1 MDLSGSEPV
10 DKKGSP
16 RVKITVRL
24 GAPLSQVVGES
35 KFDLSMPE
43 GATVADLLDELRE
56 RYPDFE
62 EGLRGKGLRK
72 PLDQV
77 IYSLFVD
84 ARPLTF
90 EKAETTRLRD
100 GNRVYLFL
108 PVAGG

>member
-1 MDLSGSEPV
+1 M
-10 DKKGSP
+10 
-16 RVKITVRL
+16 RITVKL

-35 KFDLSMPE
+35 KIDLAMPE
-43 GATVADLLDELRE
+43 AATVADVLDELRA
-56 RYPDFE
+56 RHPDFE
-62 EGLRGKGLRK
+62 AGLRGKGLRK
-72 PLDQV
+72 PFDQV

-90 EKAETTRLRD
+90 EKAKTTQLRD